1 MIRLN
6 YFMRKAENM
15 SLEDFQ
21 QYWLDKHAALVVK
34 NTPALRIRRY
44 VQAHVLDDD
53 DDGELMRQMYGTEA
67 EGYDGVAE
75 FWWKSRQDLAEALQ
89 TPEGQEAAAELLEDE
104 RKFVDFSRS
113 LLYFCVELPQINAP
127 GKLVAR
133 EDNMLIK
140 GYYVGHV
147 RPGLSVKD
155 IQFHWRTC
163 HGALARQY
171 DQFVP
176 YQRYLQLHA
185 FEDPVADQWRSVRG
199 GMEAVSVFGHAEVWL
214 DRRDLAAPAGPEAGE
229 SFGLF
234 AQDIEEFA
242 NVSNSPL
249 FVAKEHVI
257 VDKKIMA
264 MPLPVPTTAPADPT

>member
-6 YFMRKAENM
+6 YFIRKAENM

-44 VQAHVLDDD
+44 VQAHTLDDD
-53 DDGELMRQMYGTEA
+53 ADGEMMRQMYNATA

-89 TPEGQEAAAELLEDE
+89 TPEGEEAAAELMEDE
-104 RKFVDFSRS
+104 RRFVDFSRS
-113 LLYFCVELPQINAP
+113 LLYFCVEIPQINPP
-127 GKLVAR
+127 GSIVAR
-133 EDNMLIK
+133 EDNMLLK
-140 GYYVGHV
+140 GYFVGHAH
-147 RPGLSVKD
+147 PGLSVKD
-155 IQFHWRTC
+155 TQFHWMTC

-171 DQFVP
+171 EQFIP
-176 YQRYLQLHA
+176 YQRYLQLHV
-185 FEDPVADQWRSVRG
+185 FEDPVADQWRAARG
-199 GMEAVSVFGHAEVWL
+199 RMEEFAPFGHAEVWL

-229 SFGLF
+229 SFGYF
-234 AQDIEEFA
+234 AQDIEEFID
-242 NVSNSPL
+242 VSKSPL

-257 VDKKIMA
+257 VGKKIMN
-264 MPLPVPTTAPADPT
+264 MPLPVPASAPPDPT